1 MPRHKVT
8 KKECEEALQ
17 YFHSMGMIENQC
29 GDAEYYINIL
39 LRRVANDYNIHLTLE
54 NGELL

>member
-1 MPRHKVT
+1 MQRHEVT

-17 YFHSMGMIENQC
+17 YFHSMGMIENQY

-39 LRRVANDYNIHLTLE
+39 MRRVANLYGIHLTLE